1 MNRTELA
8 EQVASKTGLDRR
20 QSEAAVEAVTASI
33 VAEIKAGNRVSI
45 FGFGSFERR
54 DRAARTAR
62 NPQTQETV
70 KVPASKTV
78 AFKPAAAFKETL
90 NAKRGAAK
98 KGAAKTA
105 AAKTAA
111 AKTTAAKSTAAK
123 ATKTAA
129 KTTSRAAAS
138 KTAAARTPAKKAPV
152 AKKAAAATKA
162 TKATK
167 ATRATK
173 KR

>member
-20 QSEAAVEAVTASI
+20 QSEAAVEAVTGAI

-45 FGFGSFERR
+45 FGFGSFEPRA
-54 DRAARTAR
+54 RAARTAR

-98 KGAAKTA
+98 KATAKATATKATKSTAKATSRATASKSAAAGKTA
-105 AAKTAA
+105 ATR
-111 AKTTAAKSTAAK
+111 TTA
-123 ATKTAA
+123 
-129 KTTSRAAAS
+129 R
-138 KTAAARTPAKKAPV
+138 
-152 AKKAAAATKA
+152 KAAPAATKA
-162 TKATK
+162 TAAKT
-167 ATRATK
+167 TRATK

>member
-8 EQVASKTGLDRR
+8 EAVASKTGLDRR
-20 QSEAAVEAVTASI
+20 QSEAAVEAVTGSI

-45 FGFGSFERR
+45 FGFGSFDPRA
-54 DRAARTAR
+54 RAARTAR

-90 NAKRGAAK
+90 NTRGRAAAK
-98 KGAAKTA
+98 KT
-105 AAKTAA
+105 TA
-111 AKTTAAKSTAAK
+111 AKTTAAKT
-123 ATKTAA
+123 TAA
-129 KTTSRAAAS
+129 KTTAAR
-138 KTAAARTPAKKAPV
+138 KTAATKGAAKAAPARKATV
-152 AKKAAAATKA
+152 AKKTTTA
-162 TKATK
+162 KATK

>member
-20 QSEAAVEAVTASI
+20 QSEAAVEAVTGAI
-33 VAEIKAGNRVSI
+33 VAEIKAGNRVSV
-45 FGFGSFERR
+45 FGFGSFEPRA
-54 DRAARTAR
+54 RAARTAR

-98 KGAAKTA
+98 KATTAKTA
-105 AAKTAA
+105 ASKA
-111 AKTTAAKSTAAK
+111 TAAK
-123 ATKTAA
+123 ATRSTTKTASKA
-129 KTTSRAAAS
+129 TAS
-138 KTAAARTPAKKAPV
+138 KTAAAGKTAATRSAAKKAPA
-152 AKKAAAATKA
+152 AKKATPA
-162 TKATK
+162 K